1 MIRLLELRD
10 GTARPVLPEGRD
22 PAGWH
27 QAVSQ
32 EIAAHLTP
40 EHAALL
46 ATPVRGEASVVWF
59 APGTALRR
67 YGELEAVDRD
77 RLTAAAG
84 AILSDI
90 RRLAESGTAPGVT
103 AAWPALRT
111 VPDLAHLFAVDGR
124 PMLAG
129 WGFAA
134 LAGGAGPMAGF
145 DDSIAWRAPP
155 RLAWPVYGG
164 MLAALAGLALFAG
177 LVLVP
182 LGALM
187 QPSPAICRMDPV
199 QLALLREQSR
209 EAARSDALRAQL
221 AQLQEQHGERALQCP
236 IPREVVSAPP
246 PPTPPPPRADLPE
259 DRWNRRD
266 LSMLEGCWKRY
277 TNMSI
282 RNVQTQRVLPARDWE
297 ICFDADG
304 HGRQTI
310 VLDSGARCSNDLAA
324 HFNGDGTLEFEQP
337 ARCAFDRDTGVAEL
351 FRTRTIC
358 RRESDIEASCE
369 ATTTEGPSK
378 GHTVPGRVRRVG
390 APPP

>member
-90 RRLAESGTAPGVT
+90 RRLAESGTAPLVT

-145 DDSIAWRAPP
+145 DDGIAWRAPP

-187 QPSPAICRMDPV
+187 QPSPAICRDG
-199 QLALLREQSR
+199 SR
-209 EAARSDALRAQL
+209 SVGAAAGAVAGGGAVRRAAGATGTIAGAARRAGL
-221 AQLQEQHGERALQCP
+221 AMPDPARGGVRAATAY
-236 IPREVVSAPP
+236 APAAARRP
-246 PPTPPPPRADLPE
+246 AGGSLEPTGPE
-259 DRWNRRD
+259 HA
-266 LSMLEGCWKRY
+266 G
-277 TNMSI
+277 
-282 RNVQTQRVLPARDWE
+282 RVLEALYQYVDPKCPDAAR
-297 ICFDADG
+297 AA
-304 HGRQTI
+304 
-310 VLDSGARCSNDLAA
+310 GA
-324 HFNGDGTLEFEQP
+324 
-337 ARCAFDRDTGVAEL
+337 
-351 FRTRTIC
+351 
-358 RRESDIEASCE
+358 
-369 ATTTEGPSK
+369 
-378 GHTVPGRVRRVG
+378 
-390 APPP
+390 